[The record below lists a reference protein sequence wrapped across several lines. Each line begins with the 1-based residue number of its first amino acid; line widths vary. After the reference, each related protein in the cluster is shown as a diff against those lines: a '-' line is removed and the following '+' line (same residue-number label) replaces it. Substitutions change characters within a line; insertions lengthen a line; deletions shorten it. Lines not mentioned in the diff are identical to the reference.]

1 MEVQMTRFDTIS
13 AAKDFPLAALIAA
26 KRNAERVSAQA
37 TTARLATEI
46 AARHARDARHY
57 HGAIDSPLFANV

>member
-1 MEVQMTRFDTIS
+1 MTRPTAT

-37 TTARLATEI
+37 ATTRFAQEI
-46 AARHARDARHY
+46 AAGHAKDARDYA
-57 HGAIDSPLFANV
+57 GAIDSPLFANV